1 MTREQVDAV
10 LKENEGGSM
19 DPKSAGKFVL
29 VTLCTWFLAGIG
41 LTFGYHVATWILGAV
56 HLL

>member
-1 MTREQVDAV
+1 
-10 LKENEGGSM
+10 M